1 MNLVIVESPAKA
13 KTINKYLGDNYTV
26 LASYGHIRDL
36 PSKNGSVDPENKFQ
50 MEWEIDSFSKKYLK
64 EITDVAKDSDKIILA
79 TDPDREGEAI
89 AWHVKEFL
97 DEKKILKD
105 KKIERVVFNEITKK
119 AVINGIE
126 NPRSLEGQLVDAYMA
141 RRALDYLV
149 GFNISPILWTKL
161 PGSKSA
167 GRVQSVALRLL
178 TEREH
183 EIEVFNPEEF
193 WTINVNFI
201 TSSKNILT
209 SSISELNGE
218 KIEKFSFRNKEDVNN
233 AISKIKEKKYSIKDI
248 TSKIYTRNPS
258 GPFTTSTLQQ
268 SASSKLGFGASRT
281 MQIAQRLYQGI
292 EIDGDTKG
300 LITYMRT
307 DGTNIS
313 KEAIPLFRKYIEE
326 NYGDDYLPEQAN
338 NYSGKKAKNAQEAH
352 EAIRP
357 TEIKNSPESI
367 KKYLSTDQYKLYD
380 LIWSRALSSQMQ
392 PAKFD
397 RKTILITSEDGKN
410 ILKSS
415 GSTVKFDGFLKLQ
428 KIDENDDEKILPEV
442 SKGPIE
448 IKEFN
453 DEQHFT
459 QPPPRFSEASLVK
472 KLEELGIGRPSTYAS
487 IISVISNRGYADIVN
502 KRFFP
507 TDRGKLLSAF
517 LEKLFSRYVDY
528 DFTAKLEDQ
537 LDDITS
543 GKENWIKVLDQFW
556 IDFNKNVLNVKEK
569 RTREVLDLL
578 NDSLGKLIFDTDE
591 NGKIDRKCKLC
602 QTGELSLKN
611 SFRGGAFIGCS
622 GYPECK
628 FTRPLS
634 KIKASQQVNLAEP
647 KLIGKNDI
655 GKDIYLKNGRF
666 GPYLQYELSDEEI
679 ENIKKPKT
687 KTKKKKKEESNFKN
701 VSIPKGLDIEN
712 VDLDKAK
719 YLCSLPK
726 IIGKHPDLDKDITIN
741 VGRFGP
747 YLKCDNKSA
756 RLESIDELFN
766 IGLNRAITLISE
778 AKPGRISS
786 SIIKDLG
793 EHPEDK
799 KPVRIMKG
807 QYGPYIKYKS
817 LNATI
822 PEEKDPAELTMEE
835 ALILIEKRKE
845 YDRSKKRKKKMKL
858 LIFIILIL
866 NLCLS
871 TSFSAEKKDCSKF
884 KKFSKN
890 HIACKASNLK
900 AGTKNTAGKI
910 KNKTGNILK
919 VTTGIFKKN

>member
-13 KTINKYLGDNYTV
+13 KTINKYLGSDYTV

-36 PSKNGSVDPENKFQ
+36 PSKNGSVDPENDFK
-50 MEWEIDSFSKKYLK
+50 MIWEVDSFSKKYLK
-64 EITDVAKDSDKIILA
+64 EITDSAKNSKKIILA

-97 DEKKILKD
+97 EEKKLLKD
-105 KKIERVVFNEITKK
+105 KEVERVVFNEITKK
-119 AVINGIE
+119 AVTNGID
-126 NPRSLEGQLVDAYMA
+126 NPRKIEPHLVDAYMA

-178 TEREH
+178 TEREQ
-183 EIEVFNPEEF
+183 EIEVFQPKEF
-193 WTINVNFI
+193 WTLNIIFKNNKNEKIN
-201 TSSKNILT
+201 TT
-209 SSISELNGE
+209 ISQLDGN
-218 KIEKFSFRNKEDVNN
+218 KIEKFSFKNKQDINE
-233 AISKIKEKKYSIKDI
+233 ALLKIKNKKYNITDI
-248 TSKIYTRNPS
+248 SSKTYNRNPS

-268 SASSKLGFGASRT
+268 TASSKLGFGASRT

-292 EIDGDTKG
+292 DIEGETVG

-313 KEAIPLFRKYIEE
+313 KDAITSFRDFIIQ
-326 NYGDDYLPEQAN
+326 NYGDKYLPEQPL

-357 TEIKNSPESI
+357 TEIIRKPEDI
-367 KKYLSTDQYKLYD
+367 KKYLSTDQYKLYN
-380 LIWSRALSSQMQ
+380 LIWSRSLSSQMQ
-392 PAKFD
+392 SAKFD
-397 RKTILITSEDGKN
+397 RKTITINSDDDKN
-410 ILKSS
+410 IFKAS
-415 GSTVKFDGFLKLQ
+415 GSTLKFDGFLKLY
-428 KIDENDDEKILPEV
+428 KIDENDDDNENTLPDVEKGEV
-442 SKGPIE
+442 MFE
-448 IKEFN
+448 DHN
-453 DEQHFT
+453 DEQHYT
-459 QPPPRFSEASLVK
+459 QPPPRYSEASLVK

-487 IISVISNRGYADIVN
+487 IISVIANRGYADINN

-517 LEKLFSRYVDY
+517 LEKLFTKYVDY

-543 GKENWIKVLDQFW
+543 GKENWIKVLENFW
-556 IDFNKNVLNVKEK
+556 KDFNSNISGVKEK

-578 NDSLGKLIFDTDE
+578 NESLGSLIFEVDKDG
-591 NGKIDRKCKLC
+591 NIDRKCKLC
-602 QTGELSLKN
+602 ETGQLSLKN

-622 GYPECK
+622 NYPDCK

-634 KIKASQQVNLAEP
+634 KSKAAQQLTLAEP
-647 KLIGKNDI
+647 KFIGKNDK
-655 GKDIYLKNGRF
+655 GKDIFLKNGRF
-666 GPYLQYELSDEEI
+666 GPYLQFEKEIIEQDE
-679 ENIKKPKT
+679 
-687 KTKKKKKEESNFKN
+687 KTKKKKRKLKKEENNLKN
-701 VSIPKGLDIEN
+701 VSIPKGIEIEN
-712 VDLDKAK
+712 IDLEKAK
-719 YLCSLPK
+719 YLCSLPLSL
-726 IIGKHPDLDKDITIN
+726 GKNPENDKDITVN

-747 YLKCDNKSA
+747 YLKCENKSA
-756 RLESIDELFN
+756 RLENVDELFT
-766 IGLNRAITLISE
+766 IGLNRAVTLIAE

-786 SIIKDLG
+786 SMIKDLG

-822 PEEKDPAELTMEE
+822 PEEKDPVELTMEE

-845 YDRSKKRKKKMKL
+845 YDRNKKK
-858 LIFIILIL
+858 
-866 NLCLS
+866 
-871 TSFSAEKKDCSKF
+871 KKSK
-884 KKFSKN
+884 
-890 HIACKASNLK
+890 
-900 AGTKNTAGKI
+900 
-910 KNKTGNILK
+910 
-919 VTTGIFKKN
+919 

>member
-13 KTINKYLGDNYTV
+13 KTINKYLGSDYTV

-36 PSKNGSVDPENKFQ
+36 PSKNGSVDPENSFK
-50 MEWEIDSFSKKYLK
+50 MIWEIDSFSKKYLK
-64 EITDVAKDSDKIILA
+64 EITDTARNSKKIILA

-97 DEKKILKD
+97 NEKKLLKD
-105 KKIERVVFNEITKK
+105 KKVERVVFNEITKT
-119 AVINGIE
+119 AVTNGID
-126 NPRSLEGQLVDAYMA
+126 NPRNIENELVDAYMA

-183 EIEVFNPEEF
+183 EIEVFKPDEF
-193 WTINVNFI
+193 WTLNLNFLTKENLNIN
-201 TSSKNILT
+201 TSIIQLDDK
-209 SSISELNGE
+209 
-218 KIEKFSFRNKEDVNN
+218 KIEKFSFKNKEDINN
-233 AISKIKEKKYSIKDI
+233 ALDLIRNKKYNITDI
-248 TSKIYTRNPS
+248 ISKIYTRNPS

-268 SASSKLGFGASRT
+268 TSSSKLGFGASRT

-292 EIDGDTKG
+292 DIDGETVG

-313 KEAIPLFRKYIEE
+313 KDAVATFRDFITQ
-326 NYGDDYLPEQAN
+326 NYGETYLPPTPL

-357 TEIKNSPESI
+357 TEIGRIPEDM
-367 KKYLSTDQYKLYD
+367 KKYLSTDQYKLYN
-380 LIWSRALSSQMQ
+380 LIWSRSLSSQMES
-392 PAKFD
+392 AKFD
-397 RKTILITSEDGKN
+397 RKTITITSEDNKN
-410 ILKSS
+410 ICKAS
-415 GSTVKFDGFLKLQ
+415 GSTLKFDGFLKVSRL
-428 KIDENDDEKILPEV
+428 DENKDDENILPEV
-442 SKGPIE
+442 GKGE
-448 IKEFN
+448 VEFN
-453 DEQHFT
+453 DFTDEQHFT
-459 QPPPRFSEASLVK
+459 QPPPRYSEASLVK

-487 IISVISNRGYADIVN
+487 IISVISNRGYADIEN

-517 LEKLFSRYVDY
+517 LEKLFSKYVDY

-537 LDDITS
+537 LDDITA
-543 GKENWIKVLDQFW
+543 GKENWIKVLEEFW
-556 IDFNKNVLNVKEK
+556 RDFNLNVSEVKEK
-569 RTREVLDLL
+569 RTREVLDML
-578 NDSLGKLIFDTDE
+578 NESLGSLIFEVDKD
-591 NGKIDRKCKLC
+591 GKINRKCKLC
-602 QTGELSLKN
+602 DSGQLSLKN

-622 GYPECK
+622 NYPDCK

-634 KIKASQQVNLAEP
+634 KSKAAQQLTLAEP
-647 KLIGKNDI
+647 KLIGRNDI

-666 GPYLQYELSDEEI
+666 GPYLQYEKEINDVEE
-679 ENIKKPKT
+679 E
-687 KTKKKKKEESNFKN
+687 KKKKKRLKKEENNFKN
-701 VSIPKGLDIEN
+701 VSIPKGIDIKSI
-712 VDLDKAK
+712 DLDRAK
-719 YLCSLPK
+719 YLCSLP
-726 IIGKHPDLDKDITIN
+726 ISLGKNPENDKDITVN

-747 YLKCDNKSA
+747 YLKCENKSA
-756 RLESIDELFN
+756 RLENVEEIFN
-766 IGLNRAITLISE
+766 IGLNRAVTLIAE

-786 SIIKDLG
+786 SLIKDLG

-822 PEEKDPAELTMEE
+822 PEEKDPIELTMDE

-845 YDRSKKRKKKMKL
+845 YDKNKKK
-858 LIFIILIL
+858 
-866 NLCLS
+866 
-871 TSFSAEKKDCSKF
+871 KK
-884 KKFSKN
+884 
-890 HIACKASNLK
+890 
-900 AGTKNTAGKI
+900 GK
-910 KNKTGNILK
+910 
-919 VTTGIFKKN
+919 

>member
-13 KTINKYLGDNYTV
+13 KTINKYLGSDYTV

-36 PSKNGSVDPENKFQ
+36 PSKNGSVDPENSFK
-50 MEWEIDSFSKKYLK
+50 MIWEIDSFSKKYLK
-64 EITDVAKDSDKIILA
+64 EITDTARNSEKIILA

-97 DEKKILKD
+97 NEKKLLKD
-105 KKIERVVFNEITKK
+105 KKVERVVFNEITKT
-119 AVINGIE
+119 AVTNGID
-126 NPRSLEGQLVDAYMA
+126 NPRNIENELVDAYMA

-183 EIEVFNPEEF
+183 EIEVFKPDEF
-193 WTINVNFI
+193 WTLNLNFLTKENLTINTSI
-201 TSSKNILT
+201 TQLDDK
-209 SSISELNGE
+209 
-218 KIEKFSFRNKEDVNN
+218 KIEKFSFKNKEDINN
-233 AISKIKEKKYSIKDI
+233 ALDLIKNKKYNITDI
-248 TSKIYTRNPS
+248 ISKIYTRNPS

-268 SASSKLGFGASRT
+268 TSSSKLGFGASRT

-292 EIDGDTKG
+292 DIDGETVG

-313 KEAIPLFRKYIEE
+313 KDAVATFRDFITQ
-326 NYGDDYLPEQAN
+326 NYGETYLPPAPL

-357 TEIKNSPESI
+357 TEIGRVPEDM
-367 KKYLSTDQYKLYD
+367 KKYLSTDQYKLYN
-380 LIWSRALSSQMQ
+380 LIWSRSLSSQMES
-392 PAKFD
+392 AKFD
-397 RKTILITSEDGKN
+397 RKTITITSEDNKN
-410 ILKSS
+410 VCKAS
-415 GSTVKFDGFLKLQ
+415 GSTLKFDGFLKVSRL
-428 KIDENDDEKILPEV
+428 DENKDDENILPEV
-442 SKGPIE
+442 GKGE
-448 IKEFN
+448 VEFN
-453 DEQHFT
+453 DFADEQHFT
-459 QPPPRFSEASLVK
+459 QPPPRYSEASLVK

-487 IISVISNRGYADIVN
+487 IISVISNRGYADIEN

-517 LEKLFSRYVDY
+517 LEKLFSKYVDY

-537 LDDITS
+537 LDDITA
-543 GKENWIKVLDQFW
+543 GKENWIKVLEEFW
-556 IDFNKNVLNVKEK
+556 RDFNLNVSEVKEK
-569 RTREVLDLL
+569 RTREVLDML
-578 NDSLGKLIFDTDE
+578 NESLGSLIFEVDKD
-591 NGKIDRKCKLC
+591 GKINRKCKLC
-602 QTGELSLKN
+602 DSGQLSLKN

-622 GYPECK
+622 NYPDCK

-634 KIKASQQVNLAEP
+634 KSKAAQQLTLAEP
-647 KLIGKNDI
+647 KLIGQNDI

-666 GPYLQYELSDEEI
+666 GPYLQYEKEIDDVEE
-679 ENIKKPKT
+679 E
-687 KTKKKKKEESNFKN
+687 KKKKKRLKKEENNFKN
-701 VSIPKGLDIEN
+701 VSIPKGIDIKSI
-712 VDLDKAK
+712 DLDRAK
-719 YLCSLPK
+719 YLCSLP
-726 IIGKHPDLDKDITIN
+726 ISLGKNPENDKDITVN

-747 YLKCDNKSA
+747 YLKCENKSA
-756 RLESIDELFN
+756 RLENVEEIFS
-766 IGLNRAITLISE
+766 IGLNRAVTLIAE

-786 SIIKDLG
+786 SLIKELG

-799 KPVRIMKG
+799 KTVRIMKG

-822 PEEKDPAELTMEE
+822 PEEKDPIELTMEE

-845 YDRSKKRKKKMKL
+845 YDKNKKK
-858 LIFIILIL
+858 
-866 NLCLS
+866 
-871 TSFSAEKKDCSKF
+871 KK
-884 KKFSKN
+884 
-890 HIACKASNLK
+890 
-900 AGTKNTAGKI
+900 GK
-910 KNKTGNILK
+910 
-919 VTTGIFKKN
+919 

>member
-13 KTINKYLGDNYTV
+13 KTINKYLGSDYTV

-36 PSKNGSVDPENKFQ
+36 PSKNGSVDPENDFK
-50 MEWEIDSFSKKYLK
+50 MIWEIDSFSKKYLK
-64 EITDVAKDSDKIILA
+64 EITDSAKNSSKIILA

-89 AWHVKEFL
+89 AWHVREFL
-97 DEKKILKD
+97 EEKKLLKD
-105 KKIERVVFNEITKK
+105 KKVERVVFNEITKK
-119 AVINGIE
+119 AVTSGID
-126 NPRSLEGQLVDAYMA
+126 NPRQIESQLVDAYMA

-183 EIEVFNPEEF
+183 EIEIFKPDEF
-193 WTINVNFI
+193 WTLNVIFEDKNKSKI
-201 TSSKNILT
+201 TSNLNQ
-209 SSISELNGE
+209 LNGK
-218 KIEKFSFRNKEDVNN
+218 KIEKFTFKSKDDVNK
-233 AISKIKEKKYSIKDI
+233 AINEIKKKEYQISDI
-248 TSKIYTRNPS
+248 SSKIYTRNPS

-268 SASSKLGFGASRT
+268 TASSKLGFGASRT

-292 EIDGDTKG
+292 DIEGDTIG

-313 KEAIPLFRKYIEE
+313 KDAIETFRSYISD
-326 NYGDDYLPEQAN
+326 NFGKNYLPQSSL

-357 TEIKNSPESI
+357 TEISRNPESL
-367 KKYLSTDQYKLYD
+367 KKYLSSDQYKLYN
-380 LIWSRALSSQMQ
+380 LIWSRALSSQMES
-392 PAKFD
+392 AKFD
-397 RKTILITSEDGKN
+397 RKTITITSKDSEN
-410 ILKSS
+410 IFKAS
-415 GSTVKFDGFLKLQ
+415 GSVLKFDGYLKLTNVE
-428 KIDENDDEKILPEV
+428 DENENEKILPDVE
-442 SKGPIE
+442 KGNVNIN
-448 IKEFN
+448 EFI

-459 QPPPRFSEASLVK
+459 QPPPRYSEASLVK

-487 IISVISNRGYADIVN
+487 IISVIANRGYADIEN

-517 LEKLFSRYVDY
+517 LEKLFTKYVDY

-543 GKENWIKVLDQFW
+543 GKENWIKVLEQFW
-556 IDFNKNVLNVKEK
+556 KDFNLNVSNVKEK

-578 NDSLGKLIFDTDE
+578 NESLGSLIFEVDKE
-591 NGKIDRKCKLC
+591 GKIDRKCQLC
-602 QTGELSLKN
+602 NQGQLSLKN

-622 GYPECK
+622 NYPECK

-634 KIKASQQVNLAEP
+634 KSKAAQQLTLAEP
-647 KLIGKNDI
+647 KLIGQNDF
-655 GKDIYLKNGRF
+655 GKDIFLKNGRF
-666 GPYLQYELSDEEI
+666 GPYLQFEKEIIEE
-679 ENIKKPKT
+679 ENKIKKRK
-687 KTKKKKKEESNFKN
+687 KVKKKDDNIKN
-701 VSIPKGLDIEN
+701 VSIPKGIDYKVI
-712 VDLDKAK
+712 DLDKAK
-719 YLCSLPK
+719 FLCSLP
-726 IIGKHPDLDKDITIN
+726 ISLGKNPENDKDITLN

-747 YLKCDNKSA
+747 YLKCENKSA
-756 RLESIDELFN
+756 RLENVDELFS
-766 IGLNRAITLISE
+766 IGLNRAITLIAE

-786 SIIKDLG
+786 ALIKDLG

-822 PEEKDPAELTMEE
+822 PEEKDPTELTMEE

-845 YDRSKKRKKKMKL
+845 YDKNKKRKK
-858 LIFIILIL
+858 
-866 NLCLS
+866 
-871 TSFSAEKKDCSKF
+871 
-884 KKFSKN
+884 
-890 HIACKASNLK
+890 
-900 AGTKNTAGKI
+900 
-910 KNKTGNILK
+910 
-919 VTTGIFKKN
+919 

>member
-13 KTINKYLGDNYTV
+13 KTINKYLGKDYTV

-36 PSKNGSVDPENKFQ
+36 PSKNGSVDPENKFK
-50 MEWEIDSFSKKYLK
+50 MIWEVDSFSKKYLK

-218 KIEKFSFRNKEDVNN
+218 KIEKFSFRNKEDINN

-326 NYGDDYLPEQAN
+326 NYGEDYLPEQAN

-556 IDFNKNVLNVKEK
+556 IDFNKNVSNVKEK

-578 NDSLGKLIFDTDE
+578 NESLGKLIFDTDE

-666 GPYLQYELSDEEI
+666 GPYLQYELSDEEL

-845 YDRSKKRKKKMKL
+845 YDRSKKKKK
-858 LIFIILIL
+858 
-866 NLCLS
+866 
-871 TSFSAEKKDCSKF
+871 
-884 KKFSKN
+884 
-890 HIACKASNLK
+890 
-900 AGTKNTAGKI
+900 
-910 KNKTGNILK
+910 
-919 VTTGIFKKN
+919 

>member
-13 KTINKYLGDNYTV
+13 KTINKYLGKDYTV

-36 PSKNGSVDPENKFQ
+36 PSKNGSVDPENKFK
-50 MEWEIDSFSKKYLK
+50 MIWEVDSFSKKYLK

-218 KIEKFSFRNKEDVNN
+218 KIEKFSFRNKEDINN

-578 NDSLGKLIFDTDE
+578 NESLGKLIFDTDE

-845 YDRSKKRKKKMKL
+845 YDRSKKK
-858 LIFIILIL
+858 
-866 NLCLS
+866 
-871 TSFSAEKKDCSKF
+871 
-884 KKFSKN
+884 
-890 HIACKASNLK
+890 
-900 AGTKNTAGKI
+900 
-910 KNKTGNILK
+910 KNK
-919 VTTGIFKKN
+919 